1 MFILH
6 SSNKTENLVFHLT
19 SVIENSPLSSPFA
32 KEAFLIQSQGM
43 ERWLSQ
49 QLAGQFKVWG
59 NYEFLFPGKFFSC
72 LAQSIDSRLSDAA
85 FERNLMLWRIEA
97 LLRRLE
103 GDTFLP
109 LSQYLSGENIALKR
123 YQLAQQLSQIFDQ
136 YQMMRPELLEM
147 WQKGQLLYQ
156 TATERWQQALWQ
168 QIIAQTGHK
177 HRGSLWLDVI
187 AKLNNAEEGTFSPQL
202 PERISVFG
210 LNTMPPLFLSYL
222 QGLSRHCQLHLY
234 LLNPAQDFW
243 ADLATKRQ
251 RANDEN
257 VIGHPLLSSLGQ
269 QGREFQEMLLEQA
282 QFDFEPESFE
292 LSEADTNLQRLQNTI
307 LNNRPDSLPLQAD
320 NSIGIHACHSK
331 MREVE
336 VLKNQLLQ
344 ALENDPTL
352 ELRDIVVMAPDIQAY
367 EPFISA
373 VFDDI
378 QHAIADRSLRLS
390 NSTLDA
396 FIRFLDLSQ
405 SRFGRQSVLDLLEQ
419 PVVYP
424 GFGLSEVDLELIKHW
439 LQDTHVCWGRS
450 AQHKQE
456 LGLPGLSENT
466 WQAALDRLLIGYAVG
481 DDEHFV
487 ALDSGDVLPYKDIE
501 GSSALALGG
510 LCDFMQLLFKAD
522 KELKQSQ
529 PLKNWSARLYYYA
542 DQLLSAAEPV
552 ERQQLNELLAELSA
566 EPATVHHDDVDLQVI
581 ISWLKGMVAERKSAN
596 GFLRGQLTFC
606 SMLPMRSIPFKVI
619 ALLGMNDGEFP
630 KIDRHPTFDLL
641 GKNFRKGDRSHRN
654 DDRYQFLEILLSARQ
669 QLIVTYIGQ
678 SISHNDA
685 IPPSVVISELLEV
698 LPNGNSLITRH
709 PLQPFSRRYFDGT
722 EKLFSFSKSDCDTA
736 KALSLRGDRQDAL
749 IDMWWQ
755 GTIPDNTVEAEVI
768 ELSELFSFFRHPQR
782 YFMQRQMDL
791 RFSRMEIA
799 AEERE
804 PFSIANLEGYTIYHE
819 WINDAL
825 NGKPV
830 SVKKLQA
837 QGRWPAGIPGE
848 LEFQRQQRVINDFVG
863 RIKAKNLGERLDDL
877 PVDLIVN
884 GCRLVGKLG
893 NRFQNGSLFYR
904 YADLKGR
911 DFICALLHHLI
922 INRMQKQSPVI
933 GSSVVPGLAGQGDLP
948 PDLAAMANVNAAAI
962 RGAVAAMPPTFLLS
976 TDEDLSLLPEHC
988 QSEYLEKLID
998 IYRLGCKQP
1007 DAFFVDPALA
1017 YIKQAYKL
1025 KTSSRASKSPLD
1037 TAVEHLVRAIEQ
1049 PYEPELRRLYSNV
1062 ADFAPVL
1069 GETFEQHCQGLLL
1082 PVWEAVH

>member
-6 SSNKTENLVFHLT
+6 SSNKTENLVVHLT
-19 SVIENSPLSSPFA
+19 TVIESSPLTSPFA
-32 KEAFLIQSQGM
+32 KEVFLIQSQGM

-49 QLAGQFKVWG
+49 QLASQFKVWG
-59 NYEFLFPGKFFSC
+59 NYEFLFPGKFFSS

-97 LLRRLE
+97 LLRKLDGE
-103 GDTFLP
+103 VFLP
-109 LSQYLSGENIALKR
+109 LTQYLSGENIALKR

-136 YQMMRPELLEM
+136 YQMMRPDMLEA
-147 WQKGQLLYQ
+147 WQKDQLLYQ
-156 TATERWQQALWQ
+156 TTTEAWQQALWL
-168 QIIAQTGHK
+168 QITEQTGKK

-187 AKLNNAEEGTFSPQL
+187 AKLNAAEEGAFSPKL

-222 QGLSRHCQLHLY
+222 QGLSRHCQLHLF

-243 ADLATKRQ
+243 ADLAGKKQ
-251 RANDEN
+251 RALDESFS
-257 VIGHPLLSSLGQ
+257 GHPLLSTLGQ

-292 LSEADTNLQRLQNTI
+292 PSEAHTNLQWLQNGI
-307 LNNRPDSLPLQAD
+307 LNNRLDGQTLQPD
-320 NSIGIHACHSK
+320 NSISIHACHSR

-344 ALENDPTL
+344 ALETDATL
-352 ELRDIVVMAPDIQAY
+352 ELRDIVVMAPDIQVY

-373 VFDDI
+373 VFDNI

-390 NSTLDA
+390 NNALDA

-405 SRFGRQSVLDLLEQ
+405 SRFGWQAVLDLLEQ

-424 GFGLSEVDLELIKHW
+424 GFGLSETDLELIKHW
-439 LQDTHVCWGRS
+439 VRDTRVRWGRS

-456 LGLPGLSENT
+456 LGLPELSENT
-466 WQAALDRLLIGYAVG
+466 WQATLDRLLMGYAVG
-481 DDEHFV
+481 SDQDFV
-487 ALDSGDVLPYKDIE
+487 AEVLPYRDIE
-501 GSSALALGG
+501 GSSAQALGS
-510 LCDFMQLLFKAD
+510 LCDFMQLLFKAS
-522 KELKQSQ
+522 KELKQAK
-529 PLKNWSARLYYYA
+529 PLKSWSTQLYYYA
-542 DQLLSAAEPV
+542 DQLLAAAEPV

-566 EPATVHHDDVDLQVI
+566 ELAAVHNDDVDLQVI
-581 ISWLKGMVAERKSAN
+581 ISWLKGMVAEHKSAN

-641 GKNFRKGDRSHRN
+641 AKDFRKGDRSHRS

-678 SISHNDA
+678 SISHNDP
-685 IPPSVVISELLEV
+685 IPPSVVISELLEA
-698 LPNGNSLITRH
+698 LPCGGDLIIRH

-722 EKLFSFSKSDCDTA
+722 ENLFSFSEPDCETA
-736 KALSLRGDRQDAL
+736 RALSGRGDQTATGL
-749 IDMWWQ
+749 WWQ
-755 GTIPDNTVEAEVI
+755 GTIPETNVGTEVI
-768 ELSELFSFFRHPQR
+768 DLSELFSFFRHPQR
-782 YFMQRQMDL
+782 HFMQRQMDL
-791 RFSRMEIA
+791 RFTGMRIN

-804 PFSIANLEGYTIYHE
+804 PFSIAKLEGYGIYHE
-819 WINDAL
+819 WIHDAL

-837 QGRWPAGIPGE
+837 QGRWLAGVPGE
-848 LEFQRQQRVINDFVG
+848 LEFERQQRVINEFIT
-863 RIKAKNLGERLDDL
+863 RIKGKKLGAPLDDL
-877 PVDLIVN
+877 PIDITV
-884 GCRLVGKLG
+884 GGYRLVGKLG
-893 NRFQNGSLFYR
+893 NRYECGSLFYR

-922 INRMQKQSPVI
+922 INQHQEHS
-933 GSSVVPGLAGQGDLP
+933 
-948 PDLAAMANVNAAAI
+948 
-962 RGAVAAMPPTFLLS
+962 TFLLS
-976 TDEDLSLLPEHC
+976 TDEDLGWLPEHC
-988 QSEYLEKLID
+988 QPEHLTGLIQ
-998 IYRLGCKQP
+998 IYQLGQRQP

-1017 YIKQAYKL
+1017 YIKQAHKL
-1025 KTSSRASKSPLD
+1025 TVSNRASRSALD
-1037 TAVEHLVRAIEQ
+1037 AAIEQLSRIAQQ
-1049 PYEPELRRLYSNV
+1049 PYEPELRRLYGNV
-1062 ADFAPVL
+1062 LDIGLVL
-1069 GETFEQHCQGLLL
+1069 GESFEQQCQTLLQ
-1082 PVWEAVH
+1082 PMWNVVH